1 MHDNICLVELFK
13 IWKEGSMSSTAQRS
27 TQGPATRVL
36 DRLDTATASVALWL
50 TLTTLLALVVLYFV
64 GVDQGATSVF
74 GSDTHVHEFV
84 HDARHLL
91 GFPCH

>member
-1 MHDNICLVELFK
+1 MNN
-13 IWKEGSMSSTAQRS
+13 AN
-27 TQGPATRVL
+27 PALGVPRVNL
-36 DRLDTATASVALWL
+36 RAAAAVLEVPVRLAVL
-50 TLTTLLALVVLYFV
+50 TLLALIVYYFI
-64 GVDQGATSVF
+64 GYDQGAVSVF